1 MKTITK
7 LNNEEV
13 QITETVTTSQ
23 VKKKLEL
30 ERNKSDIEGQIT
42 AQETSRTEQLADINE
57 LLAVFDK

>member
-30 ERNKSDIEGQIT
+30 ERNKSDIEGEI
-42 AQETSRTEQLADINE
+42 AAKETSRTEQLADINE
-57 LLAVFDK
+57 LLAVFNK